1 MSFFLW
7 TGFKKV
13 SNGER
18 FIIKIFKNFLKTLIL
33 TKYGILGI
41 KVILKGKLFKKRRKK
56 KFLFRKGSIN
66 LVTIKKDVKFTNYN
80 IVTRAGT
87 YNFKCWLVF
96 L

>member
-1 MSFFLW
+1 MKFF
-7 TGFKKV
+7 
-13 SNGER
+13 
-18 FIIKIFKNFLKTLIL
+18 IFSSQ
-33 TKYGILGI
+33 
-41 KVILKGKLFKKRRKK
+41 K

-87 YNFKCWLVF
+87 YNFKCRLAF